1 MTAER
6 SRVEPLWDTTGDELS
21 PDEWQRLAD
30 GCRRRDHASFE
41 RLVRL
46 TEDRLRRI
54 IGRIIGARAM
64 DLDELLQET
73 YLRAWRGASRFRG
86 DAHVCTWLTR
96 IGLNVA
102 INAARDH
109 RATLPISPHEHA
121 RSGPSDL
128 NEDAAQL
135 AYERALSRLPEDLRV
150 TFVLHEAEG
159 LTYRQVAE
167 TLDCPIGTVMSRLHR
182 AREQLMN
189 DLKEQI
195 EEFMP

>member
-1 MTAER
+1 MTAEQ
-6 SRVEPLWDTTGDELS
+6 SRVESLQDEAGRDLSVEDWD
-21 PDEWQRLAD
+21 RLAD

-54 IGRIIGARAM
+54 IGRLVGVRAV

-73 YLRAWRGASRFRG
+73 YLRAWRGVSRFRG
-86 DAHVCTWLTR
+86 DSHLLTWLTR
-96 IGLNVA
+96 IGVNVA
-102 INAARDH
+102 INAARD
-109 RATLPISPHEHA
+109 RRQTVPISPHE
-121 RSGPSDL
+121 RDRPGPSDL
-128 NEDAAQL
+128 NEDAAQRAYQQAL
-135 AYERALSRLPEDLRV
+135 ARLPDDLRV

-182 AREQLMN
+182 ARDRLINE
-189 DLKEQI
+189 LKEQI

>member
-1 MTAER
+1 MAAER
-6 SRVEPLWDTTGDELS
+6 RRVEPLHDDAGSDLS
-21 PDEWQRLAD
+21 VEDWHRLAD

-46 TEDRLRRI
+46 TEDRLRRL
-54 IGRIIGARAM
+54 IGRIIGARAV

-73 YLRAWRGASRFRG
+73 YLRAWRGVSRFRG
-86 DAHVCTWLTR
+86 DAHLVTWLTR
-96 IGLNVA
+96 IGANVA
-102 INAARDH
+102 INALRDR
-109 RATLPISPHEHA
+109 RATVPISPHEHA
-121 RSGPSDL
+121 RPGPSEL
-128 NEDAAQL
+128 NEDAALRAYGQAL
-135 AYERALSRLPEDLRV
+135 ARLPEDLRV

-159 LTYRQVAE
+159 FTYRQVAE

-189 DLKEQI
+189 DLREQI

>member
-1 MTAER
+1 MASER
-6 SRVEPLWDTTGDELS
+6 IRVEPLSDTTGDELS

-54 IGRIIGARAM
+54 IGRVVGARPV
-64 DLDELLQET
+64 DIDELLQET
-73 YLRAWRGASRFRG
+73 FLRAWRGASRFRG
-86 DAHVCTWLTR
+86 DSHVVTWLTR
-96 IGLNVA
+96 IGVNVA
-102 INAARDH
+102 INAARDR
-109 RATLPISPHEHA
+109 RATIPISVREHA
-121 RSGPSDL
+121 RSAPSEL
-128 NEDAAQL
+128 NEAAAHR
-135 AYERALSRLPEDLRV
+135 AYEQALSRLPDDLRV

-189 DLKEQI
+189 ELREQI

>member
-6 SRVEPLWDTTGDELS
+6 SRVEPPQDATGGELS

-30 GCRRRDHASFE
+30 GCRRLDHASFE

-46 TEDRLRRI
+46 TEGRLRRI
-54 IGRIIGARAM
+54 IGRLVSVRVE

-73 YLRAWRGASRFRG
+73 YLRAWKGVSRFRG
-86 DAHVCTWLTR
+86 DSHLLTWLTR
-96 IGLNVA
+96 IGVNVA
-102 INAARDH
+102 INAARDR
-109 RATLPISPHEHA
+109 RATVPISPHEHA
-121 RSGPSDL
+121 RPGPSDL
-128 NEDAAQL
+128 NEDAVQR
-135 AYERALSRLPEDLRV
+135 AYEQALVRLPEGLRV

-189 DLKEQI
+189 ELREQI